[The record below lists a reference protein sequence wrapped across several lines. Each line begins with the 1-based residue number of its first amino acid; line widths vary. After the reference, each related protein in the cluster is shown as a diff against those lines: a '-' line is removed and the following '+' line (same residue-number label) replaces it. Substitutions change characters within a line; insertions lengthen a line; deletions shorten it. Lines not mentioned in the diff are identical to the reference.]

1 MFDRTSQSNVVRA
14 ALKPLV
20 VFSLLILGELNLL
33 FGTNID
39 RVLAL
44 INEPPAQEVV
54 EAGLFDF
61 EVDYLGEVVSRKKID
76 GTISCAPQGN
86 RVFNLGDYDYFI
98 IKMDHAAGTPSHPH
112 LPLPEQGGTSGF
124 NFVNFGPYSD
134 DSNTYWKTHTVSYT
148 CGDNTDDP
156 GKSQSFNTVE
166 VLGNNPSNYRIRV
179 RPNSTWGKAGHQ
191 EGWRVW
197 RVKVNGEGYPN
208 IKSNAF
214 VKHGKGY
221 APTTEN
227 YGTVTA
233 GCKVNYLMLDDDP
246 PEQGDARKQT
256 WYVQR
261 KQGAN
266 WVNVQTINV
275 PDAGM
280 VVGQSFH
287 VDEFMGNPELRL
299 ILEVQDSIAML
310 HLETCVADEFSW
322 QVKMKGVFIAN
333 GQREREGVGESGFKF
348 ERDLFVPPGVAPLL
362 IEYDPKYLVEFAGL
376 LGEALIDWIEIPN

>member
-1 MFDRTSQSNVVRA
+1 MFNGASQSNVIKP
-14 ALKPLV
+14 ALKPLM
-20 VFSLLILGELNLL
+20 VFMLLILGELNLL

-39 RVLAL
+39 RVVAL

-76 GTISCAPQGN
+76 GSISCAPRGDK
-86 RVFNLGDYDYFI
+86 VFYLGDYDYFI
-98 IKMDHAAGTPSHPH
+98 IKMEHPVGTPAHPH
-112 LPLPEQGGTSGF
+112 VPLPAQGGTTGF
-124 NFVNFGPYSD
+124 NFVNFGPYSGD
-134 DSNTYWKTHTVSYT
+134 NNTYWKTHTADYT
-148 CGDNTDDP
+148 CPANTDDP
-156 GKSQSFNTVE
+156 GKKQKYNTVE
-166 VLGNNPSNYRIRV
+166 VLGNNASNYRIRV
-179 RPNSTWGKAGHQ
+179 RPHSAWGKVGHQ

-197 RVKVNGEGYPN
+197 RVKVNNEGYPT

-233 GCKVNYLMLDDDP
+233 GCRVDYLMLDDDP
-246 PEQGDARKQT
+246 TEQGDARKQT
-256 WYVQR
+256 WFVQQ
-261 KQGAN
+261 KQGTS
-266 WVNVQTINV
+266 WKKVQTIDV
-275 PDAGM
+275 PDSGM

-287 VDEFMGNPELRL
+287 INEFDGTPQLRL
-299 ILEVQDSIAML
+299 MLEVQDSIAML
-310 HLETCVADEFSW
+310 HLEKCVKDEFSW

-333 GQREREGVGESGFKF
+333 GQREREGTGESGFSF

-362 IEYDPKYLVEFAGL
+362 IEYDPKYLIEFAGL